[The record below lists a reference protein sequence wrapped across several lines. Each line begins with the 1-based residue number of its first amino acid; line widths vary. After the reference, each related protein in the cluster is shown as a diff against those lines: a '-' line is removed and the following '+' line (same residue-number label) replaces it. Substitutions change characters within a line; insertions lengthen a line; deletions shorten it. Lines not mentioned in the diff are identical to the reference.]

1 MPPTNMPPY
10 HPDSLGETAEPATA
24 STALAPRVEKGR
36 VSDAALRSLKPA
48 AKPYKYAVGDG
59 LYLEVSPRGSKL
71 WRWKYR
77 LGGKENRYAIGSYPE
92 TSMKEAR
99 EQASTARKLV
109 KLGQHPAQQRKIERL
124 KTIHG
129 HTSTFNA
136 LADEWLAFKDWED
149 VTKKRRLNMLER
161 VVSPSIGDLPVRVI
175 TPSMIL
181 DLLKKAHSN
190 NGPSVM
196 AEAKRTMFGIF
207 ELAVETFRVDSNPV
221 HQWREALPKNK
232 TQHKRALDIA
242 EIGQLLRDVDAHGG
256 NFQTQSAFKLMWLT
270 LARPSE
276 AIEAE
281 WSEFNLTEAIW
292 RIPAKRMKKRREH
305 AIPLPTQAVELLNGM
320 KTLTG
325 NRNHVFPH
333 RDDKARPMVTAA
345 FRQMLHVLGWSG
357 KFSPHAARTSGSTRL
372 NELGFSSDWIERQL
386 AHAEP
391 NSVRR
396 TYNHADYLKDR
407 TKMMQQWADLL
418 DQWKANT
425 ENVTPIKGDPSA

>member
-1 MPPTNMPPY
+1 MPPHRSDT
-10 HPDSLGETAEPATA
+10 PDNTGEAQAR
-24 STALAPRVEKGR
+24 STTSQQRSTKPR
-36 VSDAALRSLKPA
+36 VSDAALRALKPA
-48 AKPYKYAVGDG
+48 DKPYKYSVGEG
-59 LYLEVSPRGSKL
+59 LYLEVSPQGSKL

-99 EQASTARKLV
+99 EQVDAARKLV
-109 KLGQHPAQQRKIERL
+109 KQGQHPAQQRKIERL

-129 HTSTFNA
+129 HASTFKA
-136 LADEWLAFKDWED
+136 LANEWLALKDWEE
-149 VTKKRRLNMLER
+149 VTKARRLDMLTR
-161 VVSPSIGDLPVRVI
+161 VVFPSIGDLPVRAI
-175 TPSMIL
+175 TPSIIL
-181 DLLKKAHSN
+181 DILKKAHDN

-207 ELAVETFRVDSNPV
+207 ELAAETFRVDANPV

-232 TQHKRALDIA
+232 TQHKRALDIE
-242 EIGQLLRDVDAHGG
+242 EIGQLLKDVDGHGG

-276 AIEAE
+276 VIEAE
-281 WSEFNLTEAIW
+281 WAEFDLDAATW
-292 RIPAKRMKKRREH
+292 RIPAERMKKRREH
-305 AIPLPTQAVELLNGM
+305 VIPLPTQAVDLLKSM
-320 KTLTG
+320 EMLTG
-325 NRNHVFPH
+325 KRDHVFPH
-333 RDDKARPMVTAA
+333 RDDRTKPMVTAA

-357 KFSPHAARTSGSTRL
+357 KFSPHAARTTGSTRL

-396 TYNHADYLKDR
+396 TYNHADYMKDR
-407 TKMMQQWADLL
+407 ARMMQQWADLL
-418 DQWKANT
+418 DQWKLGT
-425 ENVTPIKGDPSA
+425 ENIVPLKRESSG